1 MMSQQDQTPEHFW
14 IKEGVG
20 CESCHGAGGEH
31 VAAPSKENIVGLGH
45 SCPVCVL
52 ESMCTSCHTP
62 KWDPNWN
69 LDERMKFYRQEQ

>member
-1 MMSQQDQTPEHFW
+1 MVAKAEQTPDHFW
-14 IKEGVG
+14 LKGGVG
-20 CESCHGAGGEH
+20 CESCHGAGAAH
-31 VAAPSKENIVGLGH
+31 VESQSKDDIVGLGD

-69 LDERMKFYRQEQ
+69 LEERLKIYKDE